1 MDTTVP
7 RISFDADGVCNFC
20 HFHDQLEREYPLD
33 PGCTAQLEKIYGLV
47 RKSAEGKEYD
57 CVIGISGGRDSTYL
71 LYHLSRDIGLRCLA
85 VHFNDGFGNPV
96 AGENMQKAVGI
107 LGIPLRTISADW
119 RESKDLKLSLLKAST
134 PDLNLATDLGVTAAL
149 YGVAAQENLKTIFV
163 GQSFRTEGI
172 APLEWNYLDGR
183 YLHAIHRHFGS
194 IALRPWK
201 PDDPGFHLDWNH
213 LLYYSVFRGIRV
225 ITPYYF
231 MNYVRTEV
239 DQIIKDELGWVNTGA
254 HYYDDLYQS
263 LLTQVL
269 RTKFNIDRRI
279 FNYSALIRSGQMT
292 RQSGLD
298 LTREVYAVEDPKVIS
313 LCIKRL
319 GLTQKEFDEIITTP
333 AKTFRDYPNLLA
345 FIRRFSFV
353 VRMLAN
359 LHVIPKS
366 TYAKY
371 CGGVI

>member
-1 MDTTVP
+1 
-7 RISFDADGVCNFC
+7 
-20 HFHDQLEREYPLD
+20 
-33 PGCTAQLEKIYGLV
+33 
-47 RKSAEGKEYD
+47 
-57 CVIGISGGRDSTYL
+57 
-71 LYHLSRDIGLRCLA
+71 
-85 VHFNDGFGNPV
+85 
-96 AGENMQKAVGI
+96 
-107 LGIPLRTISADW
+107 
-119 RESKDLKLSLLKAST
+119 LLKAST

-183 YLHAIHRHFGS
+183 YLHAIHRRFGS

-263 LLTQVL
+263 LLTQIL

-298 LTREVYAVEDPKVIS
+298 LTREVYAVEDPNQT
-313 LCIKRL
+313 LRPDAKR
-319 GLTQKEFDEIITTP
+319 IR
-333 AKTFRDYPNLLA
+333 RDYYHA
-345 FIRRFSFV
+345 REDFSGLSELVGLYPAVFLC
-353 VRMLAN
+353 R
-359 LHVIPKS
+359 
-366 TYAKY
+366 
-371 CGGVI
+371 